1 MEFIVKIELNT
12 SSMSTLDDVGRV
24 LKKLADEFRG
34 ERYVKE
40 GPGNIVDVTGNV
52 VGHWAVKPPG

>member
-1 MEFIVKIELNT
+1 MEFTVKIELNT

-34 ERYVKE
+34 ARHVKE
-40 GPGNIVDVTGNV
+40 GPGNIVDATGNV
-52 VGHWAVKPPG
+52 VGQWAVKRSA